1 MRQNATQ
8 QKDQATFQDPRPKG
22 SPTKIILK
30 WFDTTIDS
38 RVHLHMLCYYMFQPK
53 EVWIPKLPQKLE
65 AEVSQS
71 KERRPRIE
79 KAGEGRSKTTG
90 TVNLTKGGAQS

>member
-1 MRQNATQ
+1 MRQNAIQ

-22 SPTKIILK
+22 CPAKIILK

-38 RVHLHMLCYYMFQPK
+38 RVRLMLCDYMFQPK
-53 EVWIPKLPQKLE
+53 EAWIPKLPQKLE
-65 AEVSQS
+65 AEVFQS
-71 KERRPRIE
+71 KDSRQRIE

>member
-8 QKDQATFQDPRPKG
+8 QKDQATFQDPLPKG
-22 SPTKIILK
+22 SPTEIILK

-38 RVHLHMLCYYMFQPK
+38 RVRLMLCYHMVQPK
-53 EVWIPKLPQKLE
+53 EAWIPKLPQKLE
-65 AEVSQS
+65 AEVLQS
-71 KERRPRIE
+71 EGRRQRTE
-79 KAGEGRSKTTG
+79 KAGGGRSKTTG